1 MKKLIIKVI
10 TLSLSVVFW
19 SCDGFLDPK
28 PDQSLLVPTTL
39 DDMQALLDHNVVMN
53 SYGNLSSISSGEFWT
68 TDDGFTGTASLTV
81 RAAYIWSDDLYP
93 IGSSPDWTGPYQMVF
108 YSNVVLE
115 ALDNFTGQRTDRFN
129 QIRGSAL
136 FLRAFAYYQVL
147 QKFAPPF
154 QQNGGNESLLGIV
167 LRDSPDVNTPSVR
180 ASLSESY
187 AQVIADLE
195 EAKGLLP
202 DFVEYKTRPG
212 KAAANSLL
220 ARVYLLTFDYPKAAE
235 SAELALEQYSD
246 RLDLNSL
253 NVNTA
258 RPFIRFNDETIFYS
272 QVNSVPFF
280 SSNLTFVDT
289 VLIKTYENGDLRLP
303 AYFDS
308 RPEGRFSMTGHHSGS
323 VQLFAGLSVGENQL
337 IAAEAY
343 ARMGNTTAG
352 LVHMNS
358 LRKNRYRTALYV
370 PLNVS
375 DSESLLKLILSERRK
390 ELIGRGLRWSD
401 LRRLNQESGRAEMIS
416 RIIDGQEYILTP
428 NSSQYVFPIP
438 PQEILGSGIIQNER

>member
-1 MKKLIIKVI
+1 MKSLKIQFI
-10 TLSLSVVFW
+10 TLSLSALFW

-68 TDDGFTGTASLTV
+68 TDAGYLGTASLTV

-93 IGSSPDWTGPYQMVF
+93 TGSSQDWTVPYQMVF

-136 FLRAFAYYQVL
+136 FFRAFAYYQLL

-154 QQNGGNESLLGIV
+154 QRNGSNQSLLGIV
-167 LRDSPDVNTPSVR
+167 LRSSPDVNAPSGR

-187 AQVIADLE
+187 AQVISDLL
-195 EAKGLLP
+195 EAKEFLP

-220 ARVYLLTFDYPKAAE
+220 ARVYLLTFEYSKAAE
-235 SAELALEQYSD
+235 SAELALNQYSD
-246 RLDLNSL
+246 RQDLNKL
-253 NVNTA
+253 NVNAA
-258 RPFIRFNDETIFYS
+258 RPFVRFSEETIFYS

-289 VLIKTYENGDLRLP
+289 VLIKSYESGDLRLP
-303 AYFDS
+303 AYFDP
-308 RPEGRFSMTGHHSGS
+308 RPGGRFSMTGHHSGS
-323 VQLFAGLSVGENQL
+323 VQLFGGLSVGENQL
-337 IAAEAY
+337 IAAEAH
-343 ARMGNTTAG
+343 ARLGNSVSA
-352 LVHMNS
+352 LSHLNS
-358 LRKNRYRTALYV
+358 LRKNRYRTAQFV
-370 PLNVS
+370 SLNVT
-375 DSESLLKLILSERRK
+375 DSESLLKLILEERKK

-401 LRRLNQESGRAEMIS
+401 LRRLNQESGREELVI
-416 RIIDGQEYILTP
+416 RKIDGQEYKLEP

-438 PQEILGSGIIQNER
+438 PQEIQGSGIIQNER